1 MTLDLIEIDNIKFGF
16 EDLDV
21 IDGLSMKIK
30 SGEVQALLGPNGVG
44 KTVFNRLLSLIIQPE
59 SGEIRWD
66 GQVVSPFANGK
77 NVEIIRKIGYL
88 WQHPIFISSNLWKN
102 IEYPLFLR
110 DMPKEQRRTIVDE
123 QIKEFRLTEFQYK
136 KPYQLSIGTL
146 QRAALART
154 LITEPQLVILDEPAA
169 SLDMATIKWL
179 EQYIKDYSEE
189 FNPVIIWTTHDQFQ
203 ARRVAKKINILM
215 DGIVESG
222 DIDILAEQGS
232 LKVKNYLQGKLVA

>member
-16 EDLDV
+16 NDLDV

-30 SGEVQALLGPNGVG
+30 SGEIQALLGPNGVG

-66 GQVVSPFANGK
+66 GQVVSPISNGK
-77 NVEIIRKIGYL
+77 NVETIRKIGYL
-88 WQHPIFISSNLWKN
+88 WQHPVFISSNLRKN
-102 IEYPLFLR
+102 IEYPLLLR
-110 DMPKEQRRTIVDE
+110 DIPKEQRKKLVDD
-123 QIKEFRLTEFQYK
+123 QIKEFRLGEYQYK
-136 KPYQLSIGTL
+136 KPNQLSIGTL

-154 LITEPQLVILDEPAA
+154 LITKPQLVILDEPAA

-179 EQYIKDYSEE
+179 EQYLKDYSREVK
-189 FNPVIIWTTHDQFQ
+189 PVIIWTTHDQFQ
-203 ARRVAKKINILM
+203 ARRIAKIVNILM

-222 DIDILAEQGS
+222 DMQTLEEKGS
-232 LKVKNYLQGKLVA
+232 AKVRNYLQGKLVV

>member
-1 MTLDLIEIDNIKFGF
+1 MTLDLLEIDSIKFGF

-66 GQVVSPFANGK
+66 GKVVSPIANGK

-102 IEYPLFLR
+102 IEYPLLLR
-110 DMPKEQRRTIVDE
+110 DMPKEKRKAMVDK
-123 QIKEFRLTEFQYK
+123 QIKEFRLEEFQYK
-136 KPYQLSIGTL
+136 KPFQLSIGTL

-154 LITEPQLVILDEPAA
+154 LITNPQLVILDEPAA

-179 EQYIKDYSEE
+179 EQYIRDYSKE
-189 FNPVIIWTTHDQFQ
+189 FKPVIIWTTHDQFQ
-203 ARRVAKKINILM
+203 ARRVAKTVNILM
-215 DGIVESG
+215 DGTVESG

-232 LKVKNYLQGKLVA
+232 QKVKNYLQGKLVA